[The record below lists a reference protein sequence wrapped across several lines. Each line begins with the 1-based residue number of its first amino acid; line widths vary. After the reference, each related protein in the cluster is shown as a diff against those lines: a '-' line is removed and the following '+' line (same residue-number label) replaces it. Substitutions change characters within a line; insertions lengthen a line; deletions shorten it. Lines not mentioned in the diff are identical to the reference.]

1 MGSQLKET
9 KYKHNSY
16 YKSTNACHI
25 LYMHIG
31 CRVSISP
38 CVNINS
44 FMRIYIYIS
53 TSTNAHA
60 ASKYINI
67 SYKYIHIYIY
77 QAMPI
82 WTVYGDS
89 SLAVTMGITKDECL
103 PTVGILK
110 PFPQSICP

>member
-1 MGSQLKET
+1 
-9 KYKHNSY
+9 
-16 YKSTNACHI
+16 
-25 LYMHIG
+25 MHMLPQ
-31 CRVSISP
+31 SISTYH
-38 CVNINS
+38 IS
-44 FMRIYIYIS
+44 IY
-53 TSTNAHA
+53 
-60 ASKYINI
+60 
-67 SYKYIHIYIY
+67 IYIY